1 MIARLVGVA
10 VDAHTTAHTDDA
22 KTRARIARWIAGNVL
37 AARGALPPCTTAPG
51 EAAGALDVDNA
62 RVVEWQVTSF
72 RALLTAI
79 ASRPA
84 LVDAATL
91 PRTWRAALYVLGLPV
106 LDRAPEAALAAGATI
121 ARVVRPSR
129 MLAA

>member
-1 MIARLVGVA
+1 VIARLVGVA
-10 VDAHTTAHTDDA
+10 VDAHTTARTDDA
-22 KTRARIARWIAGNVL
+22 KTRARIARWIAGNLL
-37 AARGALPPCTTAPG
+37 AARGVLPPCTPAPPA
-51 EAAGALDVDNA
+51 EAIA